1 MKHPDRFR
9 FLRGAP
15 FGEEPDEEKVPVMR
29 KEFDAKLA
37 ELEVRKGV
45 QPLLSQLRRNPI
57 V

>member
-1 MKHPDRFR
+1 LKHPDRFR